1 MSRRSA
7 WQAGGPATAAVT
19 AAVLGFLGKQHVGR
33 LDAAGVPH
41 AHKDDTDGDGTAA
54 ESVRKE
60 SDDTS
65 HARLPLLPMIKRQF
79 THRRTTGPDKAAAA
93 AAAASSAAASAPA
106 SEDDLEWTPEGGGSM
121 QLHRHTSAVRRGL
134 AAAAAENDELPQGLD
149 QKSKKKG
156 WGKRLEEAAQGESKM
171 GRGTDKAAAA
181 RMLQQLQAWET
192 RPPGPCDKYNSIT
205 SRFLTWQT
213 RRRDCNFAEGNC
225 VFMGRSVTGWC
236 IPEAEAALYEDVVP
250 RRMLGD
256 DEGDEDYYNDLKSR
270 IDEYEAKEEENDDL
284 LNYEGGD
291 FPPSNDPEGP
301 MVETELLQSLVT
313 IIRQEGIE
321 QPVRLL
327 ITGSLAEAM
336 TDSLKDGRS
345 GSLELAKELV
355 MEVLTDPNSPDALQR
370 LLHRPD
376 LRASI
381 RQLLQS
387 LVYLPYTKLESHRLL
402 KQQITHLL
410 THNRHTE
417 LSLASACH
425 TLLQAPITHQ
435 ALLPLLTWTLS
446 PSGPVFSFATDLT
459 SGTLIPLLIPATTDA
474 LKGAVRYAL
483 EHDYLK
489 ELTKDSVKDLLLRVA
504 KMHAIAAAGAA
515 SKRQEK
521 EREEEGKEGGEE
533 RLDRGM
539 QGRGEEE
546 EDRREEENGV
556 GVSAWDGEA

>member
-33 LDAAGVPH
+33 LDAAGAPL
-41 AHKDDTDGDGTAA
+41 AQEKDTDGDDTAA
-54 ESVRKE
+54 VSVQE
-60 SDDTS
+60 GGGDTS
-65 HARLPLLPMIKRQF
+65 HESPPLLPMIKRRF
-79 THRRTTGPDKAAAA
+79 THRRTTGPNKAAAAA
-93 AAAASSAAASAPA
+93 AAAASSAAVSAPVL
-106 SEDDLEWTPEGGGSM
+106 EDDLEWTPEGGGSM
-121 QLHRHTSAVRRGL
+121 QFNRHTSAVRRGL
-134 AAAAAENDELPQGLD
+134 AAAAAENDELQQGLD
-149 QKSKKKG
+149 RKAKKKG
-156 WGKRLEEAAQGESKM
+156 WEKRLEEAAKGEGKV

-181 RMLQQLQAWET
+181 RVLQQLQAWET
-192 RPPGPCDKYNSIT
+192 RPPGPCDKYNSIS

-213 RRRDCNFAEGNC
+213 RRRECNFAEGNC

-236 IPEAEAALYEDVVP
+236 IPEAEAALYEDVMP
-250 RRMLGD
+250 RRIVD
-256 DEGDEDYYNDLKSR
+256 DDDDDEDYYNSR
-270 IDEYEAKEEENDDL
+270 RGSIEENEDEEEEDDE
-284 LNYEGGD
+284 LNYEAGGD

-336 TDSLKDGRS
+336 TDSLKDGQS
-345 GSLELAKELV
+345 GSQELAKELV
-355 MEVLTDPNSPDALQR
+355 MEVLTDPNSPDAIQR

-387 LVYLPYTKLESHRLL
+387 LVYLPYTKFESHRLL
-402 KQQITHLL
+402 KQQLTYLL
-410 THNRHTE
+410 TQNRHTE

-425 TLLQAPITHQ
+425 TLLHAPIAHQ
-435 ALLPLLTWTLS
+435 SLLPLLKWTFS
-446 PSGPVFSFATDLT
+446 PSGPLLSFATDVT
-459 SGTLIPLLIPATTDA
+459 SETLIPLLVPATTDA

-483 EHDYLK
+483 EHDYVK

-504 KMHAIAAAGAA
+504 KMHAIAAAEAA
-515 SKRQEK
+515 RKRQE
-521 EREEEGKEGGEE
+521 EGEEEGKEGGKMEE

-546 EDRREEENGV
+546 EEEDGV
-556 GVSAWDGEA
+556 GVPAWDGEA